1 MGFGVQWKEAE
12 EPEPSM
18 VGMTIWSYTSVIY
31 LCPSTKDMNTVNTKW
46 VKDGMEEVAQSSIL
60 QASRQII
67 LFEF

>member
-1 MGFGVQWKEAE
+1 MQWKEAE